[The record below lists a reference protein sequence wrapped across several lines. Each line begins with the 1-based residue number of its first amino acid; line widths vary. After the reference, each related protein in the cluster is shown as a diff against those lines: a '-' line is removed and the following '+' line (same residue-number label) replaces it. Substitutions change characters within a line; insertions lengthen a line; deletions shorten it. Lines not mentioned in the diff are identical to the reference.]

1 MTNDPFST
9 DERRA
14 LAALTADFTAKEIAP
29 NLNDW
34 EDAELIPREVHKALG
49 DAGLLGIGYAEEVGG
64 SGGDSIDVTVLTES
78 LLGAGASGG
87 AFASLFSH
95 GIAIPHMIDAA
106 NRRQV
111 AGDDVG
117 ADWLLDEN
125 IRPVLAGDKI
135 AALGVTEPDGGSD
148 VVHHQRRQDLHHLGG
163 AR

>member
-1 MTNDPFST
+1 MTPSSGWVKWTLGPAIPEYVLSHDQRSILNGRDG
-9 DERRA
+9 A

-95 GIAIPHMIDAA
+95 GIAIP
-106 NRRQV
+106 
-111 AGDDVG
+111 
-117 ADWLLDEN
+117 
-125 IRPVLAGDKI
+125 
-135 AALGVTEPDGGSD
+135 T
-148 VVHHQRRQDLHHLGG
+148 
-163 AR
+163 